1 MSSYFALSDSG
12 NIVADKH
19 NTEDDTGKG
28 RLHALAKMLVAI
40 VVKVLSLFRLL
51 RSRQDRRLE
60 NIYPSDE
67 LDLAHNKYSTTEAMS
82 KDATAYMERLQ
93 RVELILNHL
102 SSKSA
107 EIPQDKEQMLR
118 DSMDRIKG
126 MEFDL
131 QKANKVSNY
140 SHDMIL

>member
-1 MSSYFALSDSG
+1 MSDSG

-19 NTEDDTGKG
+19 STEDDTGKG
-28 RLHALAKMLVAI
+28 KLHALARMLVAFF
-40 VVKVLSLFRLL
+40 VKVLSLFRLL

-93 RVELILNHL
+93 RVELILNQL
-102 SSKSA
+102 SRKSA
-107 EIPQDKEQMLR
+107 EIPRDKERMLR
-118 DSMDRIKG
+118 DSMDRIKNI
-126 MEFDL
+126 EFDL

-140 SHDMIL
+140 SHDMILRHHIL